1 MVFLLLLIEA
11 KKSLEID
18 LRSAEGKEVVEKL
31 YSECDVVIE
40 NFKAGSLDR
49 LGLGYEKMKELNP
62 QIIYASISGY
72 GTTGPLS
79 SLPAYDNVISAV
91 SGIMDLTGESD
102 GTPIKIGP
110 SIGDN
115 YTGINL
121 VLGISM
127 ALYQRVKTGEGQ
139 RLDVAMMDS
148 LFTLMDAGILRTN

>member
-1 MVFLLLLIEA
+1 MKPLEGIRVIDFTQAYSGPFCAMHLADYGAEVIKIERYGSGDQSREWA
-11 KKSLEID
+11 PIKNGNSGFFATFNRGKKSLEID

-79 SLPAYDNVISAV
+79 SLPAYDNVIFCS
-91 SGIMDLTGESD
+91 
-102 GTPIKIGP
+102 
-110 SIGDN
+110 
-115 YTGINL
+115 
-121 VLGISM
+121 
-127 ALYQRVKTGEGQ
+127 
-139 RLDVAMMDS
+139 
-148 LFTLMDAGILRTN
+148 

>member
-1 MVFLLLLIEA
+1 
-11 KKSLEID
+11 
-18 LRSAEGKEVVEKL
+18 
-31 YSECDVVIE
+31 
-40 NFKAGSLDR
+40 
-49 LGLGYEKMKELNP
+49 
-62 QIIYASISGY
+62 
-72 GTTGPLS
+72 
-79 SLPAYDNVISAV
+79 
-91 SGIMDLTGESD
+91 MDLTGESD

-148 LFTLMDAGILRTN
+148 LFTLMDAGILRQINTDEKAERTGLKDSYLLLVVYSKHLMVTLH